1 MRKLIIISAIVFLSK
16 ISFSQDVITLKNGDK
31 LRVKVLQVDKERVT
45 YTKPEEA
52 EGRIYTVDI
61 ADVIIII
68 FEKDN
73 QKYKK
78 NNPSV
83 ESGGSN

>member
-1 MRKLIIISAIVFLSK
+1 MRKFLIISVIVFLAK
-16 ISFSQDVITLKNGDK
+16 ITFAQDVITLKNGDK

-45 YTKPEEA
+45 YTKPEDA

-78 NNPSV
+78 TNPSV
-83 ESGGSN
+83 ELDKSN